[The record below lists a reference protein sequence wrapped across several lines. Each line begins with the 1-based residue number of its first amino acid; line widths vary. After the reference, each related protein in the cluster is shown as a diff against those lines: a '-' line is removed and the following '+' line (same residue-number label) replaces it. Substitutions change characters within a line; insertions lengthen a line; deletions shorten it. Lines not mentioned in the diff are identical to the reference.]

1 MRILC
6 GITIAVVLADA
17 VWWTFPTLAKQ
28 QFNSMSM
35 NPVGMMTTMSGLPAD
50 PEYDQ
55 GTIFLPNGVHYN

>member
-6 GITIAVVLADA
+6 GITIAVVLAVA
-17 VWWTFPTLAKQ
+17 VWWTFPTHAKQ

-35 NPVGMMTTMSGLPAD
+35 NPVGMMTTTTGLPTD
-50 PEYDQ
+50 SEYDQ